1 MTWNQVQLKV
11 KIIKKVQN
19 KITTS
24 SICIHKFSY
33 TQRKLNYFT
42 VTMADIP
49 SDMLTTD
56 PTETTNTSM
65 ETGKLKLTIKHIYIT
80 DVMK

>member
-1 MTWNQVQLKV
+1 
-11 KIIKKVQN
+11 
-19 KITTS
+19 
-24 SICIHKFSY
+24 
-33 TQRKLNYFT
+33 
-42 VTMADIP
+42 MADIP